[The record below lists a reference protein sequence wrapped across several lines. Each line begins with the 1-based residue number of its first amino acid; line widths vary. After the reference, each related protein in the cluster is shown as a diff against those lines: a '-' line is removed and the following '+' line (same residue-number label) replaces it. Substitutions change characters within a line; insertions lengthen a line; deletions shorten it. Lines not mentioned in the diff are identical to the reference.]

1 MNNLILILLIT
12 FHWFIMIIASF
23 YIFIR
28 KSSKY
33 DTLYF
38 IIACSIIISWTLTQ
52 DECLIS
58 YWEKLCIQPDYPFNS
73 EPSSLPFL
81 DLIFKEASI
90 IVSVLLFVCQ
100 VYTMYSM
107 LRVYNVPPIIILT
120 FLYYM
125 VYFIIIKHRV
135 EAYYNISNNK

>member
-1 MNNLILILLIT
+1 MNNLILLLLIII
-12 FHWFIMIIASF
+12 HWFIMIIASF
-23 YIFIR
+23 YIFVR

-38 IIACSIIISWTLTQ
+38 ITACSIIISWTLTQ

-73 EPSSLPFL
+73 EPSLPFL

-90 IVSVLLFVCQ
+90 TVSVLLFLCQ

-125 VYFIIIKHRV
+125 VYFIMIKDRV
-135 EAYYNISNNK
+135 EAYYNTSNNK

>member
-1 MNNLILILLIT
+1 MNNLMLFILIL
-12 FHWFIMIIASF
+12 FHWFIMIVSSF
-23 YIFIR
+23 YIFFR
-28 KSSKY
+28 KSPKY

-38 IIACSIIISWTLTQ
+38 IITCSIIISWTLTQ

-58 YWEKLCIQPDYPFNS
+58 YWERLCIQHDYVFNS
-73 EPSSLPFL
+73 QPSVPFI

-125 VYFIIIKHRV
+125 VYFIIIKDRIEEFH
-135 EAYYNISNNK
+135 NTSNNKQ